1 MFLGGRVFM
10 KPFPKLLL
18 STITVLS
25 MLLFHVPLVE
35 ALQEQTFTVTEY
47 DIQNVITENNAYE
60 VKNHHQG

>member
-1 MFLGGRVFM
+1 M